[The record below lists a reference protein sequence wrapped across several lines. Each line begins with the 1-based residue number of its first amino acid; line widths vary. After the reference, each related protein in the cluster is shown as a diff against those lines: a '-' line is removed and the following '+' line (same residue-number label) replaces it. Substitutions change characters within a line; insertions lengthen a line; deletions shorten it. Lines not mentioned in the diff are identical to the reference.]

1 MDNLCIWREGLHVV
15 VEVFTHV
22 LSVYMQEY
30 TYTYIYIRIHTY
42 IHKRRDSEFHFTK
55 FSLLYSFEIEFLF

>member
-1 MDNLCIWREGLHVV
+1 MDNLSIWREGLHVV
-15 VEVFTHV
+15 VEVFTHI

-42 IHKRRDSEFHFTK
+42 IHKHRNSEFHFTK
-55 FSLLYSFEIEFLF
+55 F